1 MWKIAVLGGTGYLG
15 TIIKNQ
21 SNNKKIKFTFFS
33 RKKNKKL
40 FKLFFI

>member
-15 TIIKNQ
+15 TIIKSN
-21 SNNKKIKFTFFS
+21 NNKKLNLHFFQE
-33 RKKNKKL
+33 KKQKL